1 MVNGYSMDDE
11 GRRASV
17 QKIRDR
23 KPTGAIG
30 GIQFDGKKNM
40 MALME
45 RENAKL
51 SAMEYLEGLYDN
63 AVKKAVDRK
72 KRKLSQVPKTKK
84 K

>member
-1 MVNGYSMDDE
+1 
-11 GRRASV
+11 
-17 QKIRDR
+17 
-23 KPTGAIG
+23 
-30 GIQFDGKKNM
+30 

-72 KRKLSQVPKTKK
+72 KRKLSQVPTKK